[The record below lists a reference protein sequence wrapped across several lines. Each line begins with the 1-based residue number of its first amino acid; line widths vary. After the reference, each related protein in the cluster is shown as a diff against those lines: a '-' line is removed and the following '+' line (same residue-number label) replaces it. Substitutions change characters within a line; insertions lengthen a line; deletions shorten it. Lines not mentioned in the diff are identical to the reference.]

1 MALTGLLRS
10 SLIAL
15 AASLAAAHLHGANTE
30 TQAFHSGATRRLS
43 FDASPPAINISV
55 PIDHFHN
62 DSIYEPHSD
71 GVFPLR
77 YWFDAKHYRAGGPVI
92 VLASGE
98 TSGEDRLPF
107 LDHGILAMLAKA
119 TGGVAVVLEHR
130 YYGTSFPVPDL
141 RAENMRFLST
151 EQALAD
157 TAYFAQHVRFPGFEH
172 LDLTAPSV
180 PYIIYGGSYAGAF
193 AAFARKVYP
202 DVFWGAI
209 SSSGVTEAIIDYW
222 EYYEAARLFAPGD
235 CAATTQ
241 TLTDMV
247 DNILLGDDK
256 DAAQLLKEAFGLEE
270 LRDDDFASAI
280 SRGITGLQSSNWDP
294 EQDSSD
300 FGFYCSS
307 ISSDHMLFSSTRHL
321 VPTVKRL
328 LSAGG
333 YKAQAESLTNRVLNY
348 IGYIRSHL
356 RTDLSTYCKG
366 KSVEECYTSRG
377 KNDRIDLD
385 QGMAR
390 SWGYQ
395 TCTQWGYFQ
404 TGSGVPKDQ
413 LPLVSRLID
422 LEYSTIHCREGF
434 NITTPP
440 NIDSINK
447 LGGINFTYPR
457 VAFIDG
463 AVDPWRAATPHRIGL
478 PERASTVSEPFI
490 LIEHGVHHWDENGLL
505 PGDAS
510 IDLPPR
516 SVAEAQEK
524 EIEFV
529 KAWLKEW
536 AELKNNVDN
545 YPSDL

>member
-1 MALTGLLRS
+1 MALSRLLTAS
-10 SLIAL
+10 VVSL
-15 AASLAAAHLHGANTE
+15 AASLTAGQVHGANTE
-30 TQAFHSGATRRLS
+30 FRAFHSGATRPLRS
-43 FDASPPAINISV
+43 ESSPPAINISV

-62 DSIYEPHSD
+62 ESIYAPHSTD
-71 GVFPLR
+71 SFHLR
-77 YWFDAKHYRAGGPVI
+77 YWFDAQHYSEGGPVI
-92 VLASGE
+92 ILASGE

-107 LDHGILAMLAKA
+107 LDHGILAMLAEA
-119 TGGVAVVLEHR
+119 TGGVGVVLEHR

-157 TAYFAQHVRFPGFEH
+157 TAYFAQHVQFPGLEH
-172 LDLTAPSV
+172 LDLTSSNA

-209 SSSGVTEAIIDYW
+209 SSSGVTEAIVDYW

-241 TLTDMV
+241 KLTHFA
-247 DNILLGDDK
+247 DNILLGDDS
-256 DAAQLLKEAFGLEE
+256 DAKQLLKDAFGLGE
-270 LRDDDFASAI
+270 LRDDDFANVI
-280 SRGITGLQSSNWDP
+280 SRGITGLQSTNWDP
-294 EQDSSD
+294 EEDSSD

-307 ISSDHMLFSSTRHL
+307 ISSDDVLFASTRSL
-321 VPTVKRL
+321 APTVHDL

-333 YKAQAESLTNRVLNY
+333 YKEQAESFTNRVLNY

-356 RTDLSTYCKG
+356 RSDLSTYCKG
-366 KSVEECYTSRG
+366 KSVEECYSSRG
-377 KNDRIDLD
+377 KNNRIDLN
-385 QGMAR
+385 QGMER

-404 TGSGVPKDQ
+404 TGSGVPKGQ
-413 LPLVSRLID
+413 LPLISRLID
-422 LEYSTIHCREGF
+422 LEFTTIHCREGF

-440 NIDSINK
+440 NIESINK
-447 LGGINFTYPR
+447 LGGLNFSYPR
-457 VAFIDG
+457 VAFVDG

-490 LIEHGVHHWDENGLL
+490 LIEHGVHHWDENGLK
-505 PGDAS
+505 PNDTAIG
-510 IDLPPR
+510 LPPP
-516 SVAEAQEK
+516 SVAKAQEQ
-524 EIEFV
+524 EIAFV
-529 KAWLKEW
+529 KAWLEEW
-536 AELKNNVDN
+536 AELKKDAG
-545 YPSDL
+545 DLPGDL

>member
-1 MALTGLLRS
+1 MTFADLLRNS
-10 SLIAL
+10 VIAL
-15 AASLAAAHLHGANTE
+15 AASLATAHIHGANTE

-71 GVFPLR
+71 GFFPLR

-92 VLASGE
+92 ILASGE

-119 TGGVAVVLEHR
+119 TGGVGVVLEHR

-157 TAYFAQHVRFPGFEH
+157 TAYFAQHVQFPGLEH
-172 LDLTAPSV
+172 HDLTASGA

-209 SSSGVTEAIIDYW
+209 SSSGVTEAIVDYW

-241 TLTDMV
+241 TLTDFV
-247 DNILLGDDK
+247 DNILLGDDRDVAQVLK
-256 DAAQLLKEAFGLEE
+256 DAFGLGD
-270 LRDDDFASAI
+270 LRDDDFASAL

-294 EQDSSD
+294 EHDTSD

-307 ISSDHMLFSSTRHL
+307 VSSDHVLFSSTRHL
-321 VPTVKRL
+321 IPTVKRL

-356 RTDLSTYCKG
+356 RTDLNTYCKG
-366 KSVEECYTSRG
+366 KSVEECYSSRG

-413 LPLVSRLID
+413 LPLISRLID
-422 LEYSTIHCREGF
+422 IEYSTIHCREGF

-463 AVDPWRAATPHRIGL
+463 SADPWRAATPHRIGL

-505 PGDAS
+505 PGDVA
-510 IDLPPR
+510 IDLPP
-516 SVAEAQEK
+516 SAVAKAQEQ

-536 AELKNNVDN
+536 AEQQDDENSFPGEL
-545 YPSDL
+545 